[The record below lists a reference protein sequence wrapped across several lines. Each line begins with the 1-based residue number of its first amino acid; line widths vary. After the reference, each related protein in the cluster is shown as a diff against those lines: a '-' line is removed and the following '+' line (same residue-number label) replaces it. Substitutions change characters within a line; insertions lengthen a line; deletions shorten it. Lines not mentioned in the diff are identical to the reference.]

1 MTNVKFAMEY
11 AAKIDRAAMEKRL
24 HYPVATKNEKG
35 ITLHVGWDDLPDGTQ
50 IYTST
55 HQRDWVGLTGTEINH
70 IFAANAEY
78 PERMIQAA
86 EALLKEKN
94 GG

>member
-1 MTNVKFAMEY
+1 MANVKLAMEY

-24 HYPVATKNEKG
+24 HDPVATKNEKG

-55 HQRDWVGLTGTEINH
+55 HQREWVGLTDDEFDAINPKLSLFEFYKA
-70 IFAANAEY
+70 I
-78 PERMIQAA
+78 
-86 EALLKEKN
+86 EAKLKEKN
-94 GG
+94 T